1 MRGEYGYHDDMNDM
15 SIGSP
20 PLARGIQKKSGDR
33 EPDPGITPA
42 CAGNTRGY
50 VYVVFVVEDHP
61 RLRGEYFTAATNSS
75 EGLGSPP
82 LARGIPVVGA
92 DIDYINRITPACAG
106 NTR

>member
-42 CAGNTRGY
+42 CAGNTERREGHKGGKK
-50 VYVVFVVEDHP
+50 DHP
-61 RLRGEYFTAATNSS
+61 RLRGEYPAIWVPEVCTM
-75 EGLGSPP
+75 GSPP
-82 LARGIPVVGA
+82 LARGIPGVM
-92 DIDYINRITPACAG
+92 YK
-106 NTR
+106 